1 MNKVMN
7 KIETKYYSIVKNKIS
22 FYSKIIVT
30 LEYLDIFEIN
40 IQIFN
45 FNFSVNWK
53 YIYIYIS
60 VMCYENALF
69 KKLQIKYKLNDAVYY
84 IVYGYRMHSL
94 YVEKMTN
101 FKLYGSSR

>member
-7 KIETKYYSIVKNKIS
+7 KIETKYYSIAKNKIS

-53 YIYIYIS
+53 YIYIH

>member
-22 FYSKIIVT
+22 FYSKIMVI

-40 IQIFN
+40 IQMFN

-53 YIYIYIS
+53 YIYIHIY
-60 VMCYENALF
+60 M
-69 KKLQIKYKLNDAVYY
+69 
-84 IVYGYRMHSL
+84 L
-94 YVEKMTN
+94 YVTKMRYLKN
-101 FKLYGSSR
+101 YK

>member
-1 MNKVMN
+1 
-7 KIETKYYSIVKNKIS
+7 
-22 FYSKIIVT
+22 
-30 LEYLDIFEIN
+30 
-40 IQIFN
+40 
-45 FNFSVNWK
+45 
-53 YIYIYIS
+53 
-60 VMCYENALF
+60 MCYENELF

>member
-7 KIETKYYSIVKNKIS
+7 KIETKYYSIAKNKNKIS

-53 YIYIYIS
+53 YIYIHIYMLC
-60 VMCYENALF
+60 VTKMRYLKN
-69 KKLQIKYKLNDAVYY
+69 YK
-84 IVYGYRMHSL
+84 
-94 YVEKMTN
+94 
-101 FKLYGSSR
+101 

>member
-1 MNKVMN
+1 MN
-7 KIETKYYSIVKNKIS
+7 KIETKYYSIAKNKIS

-53 YIYIYIS
+53 YIYIYVHIY
-60 VMCYENALF
+60 M
-69 KKLQIKYKLNDAVYY
+69 
-84 IVYGYRMHSL
+84 L
-94 YVEKMTN
+94 YVTKMRYLKN
-101 FKLYGSSR
+101 YK